1 MFKKSFDKKFTKL
14 SKSMVEYAFEYVN
27 FDKVNIESIYLYC
40 TYEDNVFQVDYFFKI
55 NGQFIERHKVNFGNL
70 KYDTTDERQIQI
82 INACLKEF
90 KSIIELFKKDKK
102 EIPTQIK
109 IEFNTKT
116 ENLNCKLDY
125 EIHWSNTED
134 LLPEDIGNI
143 WFEEL
148 KNSDI
153 E

>member
-1 MFKKSFDKKFTKL
+1 M
-14 SKSMVEYAFEYVN
+14 
-27 FDKVNIESIYLYC
+27 
-40 TYEDNVFQVDYFFKI
+40 
-55 NGQFIERHKVNFGNL
+55 NFGNL